1 MKHILRALAIAGV
14 SLSFVPSTAQAQ
26 QSSGPLQNTGAM
38 YDNCK
43 AYLAISEKN
52 IKLGIL
58 GVDDIYKAGR
68 CGGYIEAMMV
78 TLHFNCTRGDSV
90 RSNALTVTSPTALVQ
105 AFVNY
110 ARDNPQEWQDPSYF
124 GIGRAAAEYFPCPN

>member
-1 MKHILRALAIAGV
+1 MKAILTALAIAGV
-14 SLSFVPSTAQAQ
+14 SFSFVPSTAQAQ
-26 QSSGPLQNTGAM
+26 QSSGPLQNTGEM

-43 AYLAISEKN
+43 AYLAISD
-52 IKLGIL
+52 GIRKL

-90 RSNALTVTSPTALVQ
+90 RSNALTVTSPNALVQ